1 MKKLNKINIGFILGI
16 VLIILIGINS
26 VISTRNLLKANAD
39 VSRVYRQQIE
49 LEHLAH
55 HIATANA
62 LVRGYHITEDSSY
75 LFRYQSA
82 KSEVAA
88 TLTRLR
94 TLAIND
100 DLFKEKWEN
109 LRIVLQ
115 VRINFLDDFLAA
127 RKLRGPKAVTPDRL
141 KKGKEFE
148 TTLNNTISEMLSY
161 GENMLQQKTAL
172 SNRNAITNYV
182 IIVAGGFFAIFF
194 IIVAMVMVLRDNAG
208 RKKAEQDLNQ
218 FFNVSIDLLAMAD
231 TKGYFRKINP
241 AFVELLGYSAEEFC
255 SKPAIDFI
263 HPDDIGPTIR
273 EIERQANGESVMA
286 FENRYRCK
294 DGSYRWL
301 SWRSVPV
308 GDITY
313 GTARDITESKKIAQE
328 LQEAKIAAE
337 TASKAKSEF
346 LANMSH
352 EIRTPLNGIIGM
364 TDLLNETQLSTDQK
378 NFAQIIQDSGTALL
392 SILNGILDLSKIEA
406 GKIVLESNDF
416 DVRDLLTRYSQL
428 LKGSLRSKNLDLQVF
443 VDPKIPLL
451 LQGDSNRIG
460 QILLNLL
467 GNAIKFT
474 EKGHISL
481 AATLQSTQGPT
492 ATLRFEV
499 QDTGIGMTP
508 CQTKQLFQPFT
519 QADGS
524 TSRKYGGTGLGLSI
538 SKRLAELMNG
548 KIGVESESGKGST
561 FWFTVDVTFDSE
573 TSISKKLSVKT
584 ETMTNISSVAK
595 KVLVVED
602 NLVNQTIIIS
612 MLKGLGHKVDIANN
626 GNEALKVYKNYAY
639 DLILMDCQMP
649 EMDGYT
655 ATEKIREIQKHSS
668 GAKIPILAF
677 TANVMSEDE
686 ERCRKCGMDDI
697 LAKPVT
703 LDALKQAM
711 SKWS

>member
-1 MKKLNKINIGFILGI
+1 MKKLNKTNIGFILGI
-16 VLIILIGINS
+16 LLIILIGVNS
-26 VISTRNLLKANAD
+26 VISTRNLLKTNSD
-39 VSRVYRQQIE
+39 VSHVYRQQIE

-62 LVRGYHITEDSSY
+62 QVRGYHITEDSSY
-75 LFRYQSA
+75 LTKYQNT

-88 TLTRLR
+88 TLTRIRSLV
-94 TLAIND
+94 LKDNNLKD
-100 DLFKEKWEN
+100 KWEN
-109 LRIVLQ
+109 LRIILQ
-115 VRINFLDDFLAA
+115 VRINFLDEFLAE
-127 RKLRGPKAVTPDRL
+127 RKLRGPKAVTAIRL
-141 KKGKEFE
+141 KKGKEIE
-148 TTLNNTISEMLSY
+148 GTLNSAISEMLGY
-161 GENMLQQKTAL
+161 GEQKLQEKKAL

-182 IIVAGGFFAIFF
+182 IILAGSFFAILF
-194 IIVAMVMVLRDNAG
+194 ILVAMIMVLRDNAG

-255 SKPAIDFI
+255 SKPAIEFI
-263 HPDDIGPTIR
+263 HPDDVESTIR
-273 EIERQANGESVMA
+273 EIQRQAKGHTVMS

-294 DGSYRWL
+294 DGSYKWL

-313 GTARDITESKKIAQE
+313 GTARDITESKKIAEE
-328 LQEAKIAAE
+328 LQNAKLAAE

-364 TDLLNETQLSTDQK
+364 TDLLNETQLNSEQK
-378 NFAQIIQDSGTALL
+378 NFAQIIQESGTALL

-406 GKIVLESNDF
+406 GKIVLESTEF
-416 DVRDLLTRYSQL
+416 DVRELLTRYSHL
-428 LKGSLRSKNLDLQVF
+428 LKGSLKSKNLDLQIF
-443 VDPKIPLL
+443 VDPKIPHV

-467 GNAIKFT
+467 GNAVKFT
-474 EKGHISL
+474 EKGHISV
-481 AATLQSTQGPT
+481 AATLQSTQGST

-499 QDTGIGMTP
+499 QDTGIGMTNA
-508 CQTKQLFQPFT
+508 QTKQLFQPFT
-519 QADGS
+519 QGDGS

-538 SKRLAELMNG
+538 SKRLAELMDG
-548 KIGVESESGKGST
+548 KIGVESEAGKGST
-561 FWFTVDVTFDSE
+561 FWFTVDVTFDLEATAGKKSSAKTE
-573 TSISKKLSVKT
+573 VATKSFTVSKK
-584 ETMTNISSVAK
+584 I
-595 KVLVVED
+595 LVVED

-612 MLKGLGHKVDIANN
+612 MLKGLGHKVDVASN
-626 GNEALKVYKNYAY
+626 GCEAVKVYKNYAY

-655 ATEKIREIQKHSS
+655 ATEKIREIQNESS
-668 GAKIPILAF
+668 EAKIPILAF
-677 TANVMSEDE
+677 TANVMTEDE

-711 SKWS
+711 NKWV